1 MPYIKE
7 QDRPQLDN
15 YARDISLHL
24 KCNIEPTCIE
34 TDLTDE
40 EFMVT
45 LGRINYLFTS
55 ILMTTCGTINYNKI
69 AMITGVLENV
79 KQEFYRRAASQYE
92 DKKILTNGDI
102 KVYKKNV

>member
-1 MPYIKE
+1 
-7 QDRPQLDN
+7 
-15 YARDISLHL
+15 
-24 KCNIEPTCIE
+24 
-34 TDLTDE
+34 
-40 EFMVT
+40 
-45 LGRINYLFTS
+45 
-55 ILMTTCGTINYNKI
+55 MTTCGTINYNKI